1 MPGSDANEPLAPTA
15 VPQEQ
20 LSRWDY
26 EGGAGRCGP
35 KESTAGFVEHP
46 IPELTNTELVQL
58 RVRVIALENLVIAL
72 LAGAPERQVELARAM
87 AAQISPRP
95 GSTPHPLTVHA
106 ATQMLEMVDR
116 ADHFRSGTPE

>member
-1 MPGSDANEPLAPTA
+1 MPGSDADGPLVPTA
-15 VPQEQ
+15 APREQ
-20 LSRWDY
+20 LSQWDD

-72 LAGAPERQVELARAM
+72 LAGAPEPQVELARAM

-95 GSTPHPLTVHA
+95 GSTPHPLTIQA
-106 ATQMLEMVDR
+106 ATQMLDMVDR
-116 ADHFRSGTPE
+116 AEHFRSRTPG